1 MKLMEVPQEEQ
12 LYRKL
17 SRSLNSLLRS
27 LMNLIIKCETED
39 LRKILREEKSR
50 EILEADKL

>member
-1 MKLMEVPQEEQ
+1 
-12 LYRKL
+12 
-17 SRSLNSLLRS
+17 
-27 LMNLIIKCETED
+27 MNLIIKCETED

>member
-17 SRSLNSLLRS
+17 SRSQNSLLRS

>member
-17 SRSLNSLLRS
+17 SRSQNSLLRS
-27 LMNLIIKCETED
+27 LMNLIIKCETQN
-39 LRKILREEKSR
+39 LRKILKEEKLR